1 MMMEEQTIINLAVM
15 GAMGIAGWFLRSMWE
30 AIRDLEKDLPKNYIR
45 REDYRDDMQEIKKM
59 LGAIFDK
66 LDNKADK

>member
-1 MMMEEQTIINLAVM
+1 MEQQVIFNFVIAAGLA
-15 GAMGIAGWFLRSMWE
+15 AAGWFLRSMWE
-30 AIRDLEKDLPKNYIR
+30 AVRDLEKDLPKNYIR
-45 REDYRDDMQEIKKM
+45 RDDHRDDIIEIKKM

>member
-1 MMMEEQTIINLAVM
+1 MEQQIVFNFAIAAGMAV
-15 GAMGIAGWFLRSMWE
+15 AGWFLRSMWE
-30 AIRDLEKDLPKNYIR
+30 AIREVEKDLPKNYIR
-45 REDYRDDMQEIKKM
+45 REDHRDDMLEIKKM

>member
-1 MMMEEQTIINLAVM
+1 MEDQMIVNMSVGLFLA
-15 GAMGIAGWFLRSMWE
+15 ASGWIGRSMWG
-30 AIRDLEKDLPKNYIR
+30 AIRHIEVNYVR
-45 REDYRDDMQEIKKM
+45 RDDYREDMSDIKKM

>member
-1 MMMEEQTIINLAVM
+1 MEDQTLVNLGFA
-15 GAMGIAGWFLRSMWE
+15 GAMAVSGWFVRSMWE
-30 AIRDLEKDLPKNYIR
+30 AIRDIERELPSKYVR
-45 REDYRDDMQEIKKM
+45 RDDHREDMTEIKKM